1 MVGEKF
7 LFKLAPHCSANLF
20 YRQSHRIVDY
30 ARAISSV
37 IGDGRYRHGLSVCNQ
52 TGENGFFLRGKTQ
65 KIVQIKTAVADA
77 FRRQTVG

>member
-20 YRQSHRIVDY
+20 FRQSHRIVDY

-37 IGDGRYRHGLSVCNQ
+37 VGDGRNRHGLSVCMD
-52 TGENGFFLRGKTQ
+52 GIDFGCENKNLVHISGWVNDCAQWTKL
-65 KIVQIKTAVADA
+65 V
-77 FRRQTVG
+77 